1 MSMTHV
7 PDLNRSIMSEIRRYK
22 KPSPE
27 LHCIIQACL
36 LLLGHDEGTTSVS
49 LCTRIRI
56 LVKLK
61 EVIGF

>member
-7 PDLNRSIMSEIRRYK
+7 PDLNRSTMSEIRRYK

-36 LLLGHDEGTTSVS
+36 LLLGHDEGTTAVS
-49 LCTRIRI
+49 TCTRIHI
-56 LVKLK
+56 PVKLK
-61 EVIGF
+61 EMTGF